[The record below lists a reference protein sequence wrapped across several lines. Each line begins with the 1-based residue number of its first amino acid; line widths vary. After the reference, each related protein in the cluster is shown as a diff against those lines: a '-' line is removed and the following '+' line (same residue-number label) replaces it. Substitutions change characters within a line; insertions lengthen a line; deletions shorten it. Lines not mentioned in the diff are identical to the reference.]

1 MYRNPVALSLFWR
14 TFFLLTLLLACGVGA
29 WVQIARVVELEPR
42 DQRDAHRIASVVGI
56 TKTALSSGGQTAGEQ
71 IATTLAKQSEGRLL
85 SHASADQWEPL
96 GNDRVGRS
104 IVKELRAQ
112 LDPADIVASSVNGMP
127 GLWVGFSIGDKAFW
141 LDSGYVGN
149 VSVSWRDMLP
159 WAGVALLATVLG
171 SALIAQVI
179 NRPLQDLSFAASR
192 IRDGE
197 FDSRLDENTRTNEIR
212 EVNKGFN
219 RMARELAKVE
229 EDRAVMLA
237 GISHDLRTPLAR
249 LRLEAE
255 MSVQDEEAKQNMVL
269 DIDQLDQIIDK
280 FMDYARPGDVVL
292 VPVRVAQVFERES
305 AAFRNP
311 NQIKFSSGIKPDT
324 RVMADETELGRVLQ
338 NLFENAR
345 RYGRSPD
352 TGIANVQV
360 LESRSGPWVNLTVR
374 DFGRGVDAGKLK
386 QLTTPFFRGDV
397 ARTSA
402 TGAGLGLTIVEKSVQ
417 RMGGTLEI
425 ANANGGGLVVQIR
438 LRSAA

>member
-1 MYRNPVALSLFWR
+1 
-14 TFFLLTLLLACGVGA
+14 
-29 WVQIARVVELEPR
+29 
-42 DQRDAHRIASVVGI
+42 
-56 TKTALSSGGQTAGEQ
+56 
-71 IATTLAKQSEGRLL
+71 
-85 SHASADQWEPL
+85 
-96 GNDRVGRS
+96 
-104 IVKELRAQ
+104 
-112 LDPADIVASSVNGMP
+112 
-127 GLWVGFSIGDKAFW
+127 
-141 LDSGYVGN
+141 
-149 VSVSWRDMLP
+149 
-159 WAGVALLATVLG
+159 
-171 SALIAQVI
+171 
-179 NRPLQDLSFAASR
+179 
-192 IRDGE
+192 
-197 FDSRLDENTRTNEIR
+197 
-212 EVNKGFN
+212 
-219 RMARELAKVE
+219 
-229 EDRAVMLA
+229 
-237 GISHDLRTPLAR
+237 
-249 LRLEAE
+249 